1 MSATRLV
8 EGTAGPAF
16 AIADDGTILAVN
28 PAGERL
34 FDRPAHALV
43 GRYCGDIVSALDAS
57 GQPTCRQ
64 DGCPTLEA
72 LEAGRAT
79 SLAWCAWQRPGGAT
93 LPISAHAI
101 AVPRDARADRTAAIV
116 LIHAEGMDVPG
127 APASVALDATAAT
140 RLCLLGATRV
150 QQFGHEV
157 TIRRRR
163 SYELLA
169 MLALA
174 GDAGVGRDRLC
185 DRLWPESSVGDGRAH
200 LRVLVHGIRQA
211 LGAEVVVG
219 PAPGAPCRDTL
230 HLAPHVWTDVAAFER
245 EANAFLEA
253 SPDAATTAADRVR
266 RLQRATAIAD
276 LYRGDLGDGAAF
288 GTWAL
293 PHRERLRSLLVR
305 VLADAAVLAASTG
318 NVQQAIAFCQRAVAA
333 DPLHEGFRV
342 ALITAYGRLG
352 RRTEALAQ
360 YRAYRRLLASELS
373 LKPSPAVERALRQA
387 V

>member
-8 EGTAGPAF
+8 EGSAGPAF
-16 AIADDGTILAVN
+16 AIADDGTVLAVN
-28 PAGERL
+28 TAGEQL
-34 FDRPAHALV
+34 FDRPARTLV
-43 GRYCGDIVSALDAS
+43 GRYCGDVVAALDATGAS
-57 GQPTCRQ
+57 VCRT

-79 SLAWCAWQRPGGAT
+79 SLGWCAWVRPDGAPM
-93 LPISAHAI
+93 PISAHAI
-101 AVPRDARADRTAAIV
+101 AVPRDARAGDRAAAIV
-116 LIHAEGMDVPG
+116 LIHTEDTDTTSGLAGTSLG
-127 APASVALDATAAT
+127 AVATT
-140 RLCLLGATRV
+140 RLHLLGATRV
-150 QQFGHEV
+150 QQLGDDV

-174 GDAGVGRDRLC
+174 GEAGVGRDRLC
-185 DRLWPESSVGDGRAH
+185 DRLWPESPVGDGRAH

-230 HLAPHVWTDVAAFER
+230 HLASHVWTDVGAFER
-245 EANAFLEA
+245 EANAFLDA
-253 SPDAATTAADRVR
+253 SAGSPADRTR

-276 LYRGDLGDGAAF
+276 LYHGDLGEGAAF

-318 NVQQAIAFCQRAVAA
+318 NVPQAITFCQRAVTA